1 MRGRT
6 ILSVVTIILVVV
18 MWFLCI
24 NAMFP
29 IDNDTPHVRTVT
41 QEQVSVCDFLSPMSY
56 EVEHFYII
64 PVAQFGSVVVL
75 DIVVHTD
82 NVLSLPGVTLS
93 V

>member
-6 ILSVVTIILVVV
+6 ILSVVAVIFIVV

-29 IDNDTPHVRTVT
+29 IDNDTPHIRIVT
-41 QEQVSVCDFLSPMSY
+41 QEQVSVCDFISPMSY

-64 PVAQFGSVVVL
+64 PVEQSGSFVVL
-75 DIVVHTD
+75 DIVVRTD
-82 NVLSLPGVTLS
+82 NVLSLPGGTLS